1 MWNKRSEEIARP
13 QHNPQPAVA
22 QPRTYEPEVPRGA
35 GAMIGKSVVVHGQII
50 GQEDLVIDG
59 EVKGTVELNGHK
71 LTIGVTGKVQADSIK
86 AREVIVQGSVKGS
99 IQAVDKV
106 ILRKDAQ
113 LVGDVQ
119 TAGIMIED
127 GAYF

>member
-1 MWNKRSEEIARP
+1 
-13 QHNPQPAVA
+13 
-22 QPRTYEPEVPRGA
+22 
-35 GAMIGKSVVVHGQII
+35 MIGKSVVVHGQII

-127 GAYF
+127 GAYFKGGIDIRKAGQPD

>member
-1 MWNKRSEEIARP
+1 
-13 QHNPQPAVA
+13 
-22 QPRTYEPEVPRGA
+22 
-35 GAMIGKSVVVHGQII
+35 MIGKSVVVHGQII

-59 EVKGTVELNGHK
+59 EVKGTVELTGHK

-99 IQAVDKV
+99 IHAVDKV

-127 GAYF
+127 GAYFKGGIDIRKAGQPD